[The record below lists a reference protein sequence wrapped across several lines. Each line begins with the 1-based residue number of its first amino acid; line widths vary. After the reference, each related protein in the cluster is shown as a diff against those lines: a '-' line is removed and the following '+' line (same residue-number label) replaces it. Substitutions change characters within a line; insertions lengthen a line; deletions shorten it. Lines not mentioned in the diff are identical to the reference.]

1 MRQRLQA
8 LFPIVLIA
16 LMVQIL
22 APIGASFAS
31 AMAADPLH
39 AAPICHG
46 ATDAPVSPDSSDDQ
60 RLHLAC
66 MLCCAAQ
73 AQAAFDAPSPVA
85 LGVPLRWG
93 GVMVWRQAAAR
104 IAATSVH
111 ASAQARAPPSAG

>member
-8 LFPIVLIA
+8 FLPIVLIV

-31 AMAADPLH
+31 AVAADPVH

-46 ATDAPVSPDSSDDQ
+46 ATDAPASPDLPDDQ

-73 AQAAFDAPSPVA
+73 AQAAFDAPSPEA
-85 LGVPLRWG
+85 LAAPLRWS
-93 GVMVWRQAAAR
+93 GVIVWRLAAAR
-104 IAATSVH
+104 IAVTSVH
-111 ASAQARAPPSAG
+111 ASAQARAPPSTA